1 MNTSQQVKF
10 PVNALQN
17 DFSPS
22 GCQKSLC
29 LGWLWERKGGWKCN
43 RGRSIWKSYSGLS
56 SWIFLHCAPQLAR
69 LKSENYIHPFRLT
82 ITLQN
87 MQSRSKMSLLMH
99 LPENV
104 PCARVVWN
112 GEREEKMLHKHMQD
126 KPMFFSWRAPLEA
139 TACRITEL
147 YAIQAHKEDYEK
159 KILWCRRR
167 KLREKMAGQE
177 SRTSK
182 LNMRL
187 EFEGLWAELA
197 YLFRECLKL
206 VFWVHVLPNAF
217 HIIPVLNYAVLH
229 RVAYGKE
236 ASVLLAKE
244 DKQGSKSTSSCSIWI
259 FHTLIS

>member
-1 MNTSQQVKF
+1 MCKGCMKWRERRKNATQAHAGQANVLLMKGTAWGYSVLNYWIVCNTSTQ
-10 PVNALQN
+10 
-17 DFSPS
+17 
-22 GCQKSLC
+22 GR
-29 LGWLWERKGGWKCN
+29 LW
-43 RGRSIWKSYSGLS
+43 
-56 SWIFLHCAPQLAR
+56 
-69 LKSENYIHPFRLT
+69 
-82 ITLQN
+82 
-87 MQSRSKMSLLMH
+87 
-99 LPENV
+99 
-104 PCARVVWN
+104 
-112 GEREEKMLHKHMQD
+112 
-126 KPMFFSWRAPLEA
+126 
-139 TACRITEL
+139 
-147 YAIQAHKEDYEK
+147 K
-159 KILWCRRR
+159 KILWCRRW